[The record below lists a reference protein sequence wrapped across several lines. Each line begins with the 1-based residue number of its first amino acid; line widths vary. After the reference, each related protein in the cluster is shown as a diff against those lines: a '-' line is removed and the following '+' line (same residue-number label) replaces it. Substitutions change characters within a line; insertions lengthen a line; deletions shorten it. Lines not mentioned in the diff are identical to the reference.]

1 MAGGRGRSDPCAGR
15 FRCRRAIP
23 DSVRGAG
30 RLLGRCA
37 GGWSS
42 WCWQMVDVLRI
53 RGAAMVAEC
62 VMVCTFVDWIGFRL
76 VFSDLVRISGTP
88 GRSGR
93 WLIVVVQANPWDSA
107 GSRPHPS
114 WWLGAAWCRRE
125 LIPIPPGVL
134 RFGAGT

>member
-1 MAGGRGRSDPCAGR
+1 
-15 FRCRRAIP
+15 
-23 DSVRGAG
+23 
-30 RLLGRCA
+30 
-37 GGWSS
+37 
-42 WCWQMVDVLRI
+42 MVDVLRI
-53 RGAAMVAEC
+53 RGAVMVAGC

-114 WWLGAAWCRRE
+114 WWLGAARCRRE

>member
-1 MAGGRGRSDPCAGR
+1 MSSRDSR
-15 FRCRRAIP
+15 FGPWGWAVARPVRR
-23 DSVRGAG
+23 
-30 RLLGRCA
+30 RLVFVV
-37 GGWSS
+37 
-42 WCWQMVDVLRI
+42 WQMVDVLRI
-53 RGAAMVAEC
+53 RGAAMVAGC

-114 WWLGAAWCRRE
+114 WWLGAARCRRE

>member
-1 MAGGRGRSDPCAGR
+1 
-15 FRCRRAIP
+15 
-23 DSVRGAG
+23 
-30 RLLGRCA
+30 
-37 GGWSS
+37 
-42 WCWQMVDVLRI
+42 MVDVPRI
-53 RGAAMVAEC
+53 RGAAMVAGC
-62 VMVCTFVDWIGFRL
+62 VMACTFVDWIGFRL

-114 WWLGAAWCRRE
+114 WRPGAARCRRE